1 MGFLRSS
8 AVEWMPISSVDD
20 AVDDLERGVIGPDEG
35 ETEMMPL
42 LHYSS
47 SSPTGTLENHVSING
62 ERRSIADPRIE
73 KSSSLDSDS
82 MLLAIAPKKIEVQ
95 VLGMTCAAC
104 SNSVENALLKLD
116 GVLSASV
123 SLLQNKAIIEYD
135 PMQIKASHHP
145 NHCFLFSSC
154 FDSM

>member
-8 AVEWMPISSVDD
+8 AVEWTPISSVD
-20 AVDDLERGVIGPDEG
+20 VVEDLERGIIGTDEG
-35 ETEMMPL
+35 ETEMVPL
-42 LHYSS
+42 LLSS
-47 SSPTGTLENHVSING
+47 SLATSTLENHASING
-62 ERRSIADPRIE
+62 ERRSIADPKIDN
-73 KSSSLDSDS
+73 SSV
-82 MLLAIAPKKIEVQ
+82 PEKIEVQ

-135 PMQIKASHHP
+135 PMQIKVSHHP
-145 NHCFLFSSC
+145 KHCFSLF
-154 FDSM
+154 FMF

>member
-8 AVEWMPISSVDD
+8 AVEWTPISSVDD
-20 AVDDLERGVIGPDEG
+20 AVDDLERGVFGADEG

-42 LHYSS
+42 LHSSS

-62 ERRSIADPRIE
+62 ERRSIADPRIQN
-73 KSSSLDSDS
+73 SSSLDSDLDS
-82 MLLAIAPKKIEVQ
+82 TLLAIGPKKIEVQ

-135 PMQIKASHHP
+135 PVQIKASHHP
-145 NHCFLFSSC
+145 NHCFSF
-154 FDSM
+154 FFMF